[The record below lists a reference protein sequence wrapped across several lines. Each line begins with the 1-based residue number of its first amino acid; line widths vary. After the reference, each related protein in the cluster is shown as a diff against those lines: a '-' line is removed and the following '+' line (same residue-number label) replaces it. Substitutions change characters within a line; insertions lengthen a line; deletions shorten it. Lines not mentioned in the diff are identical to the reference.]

1 MIVWGARGMR
11 RLCSEVEVAWWCEMG
26 GGRREV
32 LVVCKMML
40 GGQKYSQGEKLGRTE
55 DGGGM
60 EAQCDE
66 GGGYFEVVG
75 LTHRRRDELTW
86 PLLDDLSELE
96 VIVKYANIRT
106 NLYSGIQ
113 WLLVILNTDNLEFWL
128 MQAKCLLYSAREPT
142 YMIVCTKSKGH
153 LMIDSVNDVFQIQAV
168 IWASSDVANDI
179 LLTDDENI
187 F

>member
-1 MIVWGARGMR
+1 
-11 RLCSEVEVAWWCEMG
+11 MG

-32 LVVCKMML
+32 LVVCKTML

-66 GGGYFEVVG
+66 GGDI
-75 LTHRRRDELTW
+75 LRRDELTW

-113 WLLVILNTDNLEFWL
+113 WLLVILDTDDLEFWL

-142 YMIVCTKSKGH
+142 YMIVCMKSKGH
-153 LMIDSVNDVFQIQAV
+153 LMIDSVNDVFQIRAV
-168 IWASSDVANDI
+168 IWASSNVANDI